1 MFLVSDTLAG
11 RQALIGRYSG
21 NEATLGILLSVID
34 FEWTVRRAI
43 IALGAEPTKA
53 VRVDLQKCSGLAAY
67 NKAWKKHVLPLRK
80 RELDQVVSDWAFL
93 RDQSFPLRHKI
104 VHGVQGR
111 VDETSAVERR
121 DCALKASA
129 SICNF
134 ATSFGVDLYNRL
146 PVRQKAKVL
155 TP

>member
-53 VRVDLQKCSGLAAY
+53 IRADIEKCSGLPAY
-67 NKAWKKHVLPLRK
+67 NKAWKKHVHPQTK
-80 RELDQVVSDWAFL
+80 RELDQVVSDWDFL

-104 VHGVQGR
+104 VHGVNVR
-111 VDETSAVERR
+111 ASESFAAERR

-129 SICNF
+129 SVCNF
-134 ATSFGVDLYNRL
+134 ASSLGVDLYKRL